1 MGMLLVCIIQAHFI
15 RSDSPLLGTPIW
27 LGCSLLLWVL
37 REVGA
42 AKGMR

>member
-1 MGMLLVCIIQAHFI
+1 MGLPRVCIIQARFI

-27 LGCSLLLWVL
+27 LGCSLLLWFL